1 MNLYKFNSHKDDN
14 ILTTREHHRQMP
26 TNQQLT
32 IFVRR
37 KLCLSCT
44 GCYKSC
50 PSDVFSMNPFT
61 LQAQVIAQH
70 RCLADQ
76 GCNLCV
82 RSCAP
87 GACVIKAPA
96 QEVAEQTI
104 KRQQA
109 IDPNSSLQELWQV
122 VGSYPDE
129 VLSNP
134 AMPLLALEDPIQYQG
149 MLSYAQH
156 TINTRDIYELWKTLT
171 VQQRWR
177 FAIDCAEHV
186 LPQSSL
192 EPLDKLRCRRMLALV
207 VVHIAGSPQKTSWWQ
222 RLWQR
227 LHSSKW
233 AQQYLESPDPAPID
247 FLVTRQALSH
257 TQHKFGLLFAEPRN
271 LNSCALAVAG
281 VVKIAARETFENAPY
296 EASHSFEHVPWG
308 ASRSLCWNNLIS
320 GCSLCQ
326 KNHGSTSDQEKEW
339 QLQRLRWYI
348 EQASPR

>member
-1 MNLYKFNSHKDDN
+1 MNLYKFNSRKGDN

-32 IFVRR
+32 IFVRPEN
-37 KLCLSCT
+37 CLFSKACHTACPT
-44 GCYKSC
+44 GVLST
-50 PSDVFSMNPFT
+50 NPFT
-61 LQAQVIAQH
+61 LKTQVAAQD
-70 RCLADQ
+70 RCLADR
-76 GCNLCV
+76 GCTRCYD
-82 RSCAP
+82 SCAT
-87 GACVIKAPA
+87 GALVIQPLA
-96 QEVAEQTI
+96 QEVAEQAI

-109 IDPNSSLQELWQV
+109 IDPNSSLQELLQV

-134 AMPLLALEDPIQYQG
+134 AMPLLALEDPIKYKG
-149 MLSYAQH
+149 MLWYAQH
-156 TINTRDIYELWKTLT
+156 TINTRDSYELWKTLT

-186 LPQSSL
+186 IPQSSL

-257 TQHKFGLLFAEPRN
+257 AQHKFGSLFAEPRN
-271 LNSCALAVAG
+271 LKTCALAVVG
-281 VVKIAARETFENAPY
+281 VVKVAARETFENASW
-296 EASHSFEHVPWG
+296 E

>member
-1 MNLYKFNSHKDDN
+1 MNLYKFNYRKGDN
-14 ILTTREHHRQMP
+14 ILTTWEHTRQMQ
-26 TNQQLT
+26 TNAQQRT
-32 IFVRR
+32 IFVRQEY
-37 KLCLSCT
+37 CLGCA

-50 PSDVFSMNPFT
+50 PSDVLSMNPFT
-61 LQAQVIAQH
+61 RQAHVIAQH

-76 GCNLCV
+76 GCDLCV

-87 GACVIKAPA
+87 GACVIKSPA
-96 QEVAEQTI
+96 QEAAEQTI

-109 IDPNSSLQELWQV
+109 MDSNNSLQELSQM

-134 AMPLLALEDPIQYQG
+134 ALPLLALEDPIRYQG
-149 MLSYAQH
+149 MLSYAQR

-257 TQHKFGLLFAEPRN
+257 AQHKFGSLFAEPRN
-271 LNSCALAVAG
+271 LKICALEVVG
-281 VVKIAARETFENAPY
+281 VVKMTARETFENVPCN
-296 EASHSFEHVPWG
+296 ASH
-308 ASRSLCWNNLIS
+308 SLCWNNSIS

-339 QLQRLRWYI
+339 QVQRLRWYT
-348 EQASPR
+348 EQAAPR